1 MTIDP
6 HRIGH
11 DYDRLIGLIY
21 QGALEAQPWQS
32 ALPALRETL
41 DAPSLG

>member
-1 MTIDP
+1 MTIDSL
-6 HRIGH
+6 RIDS
-11 DYDRLIGLIY
+11 DYDRLIGPIY

-41 DAPSLG
+41 GAPSLG